1 MTTLS
6 RVKTGL
12 SNCLDLS
19 VRLNAALE
27 AGAAAL
33 VGCNYERLAQLA
45 PEQEKLAFDL
55 RRCELNLRGEL
66 TALSREVGF
75 GGELRLQPLL
85 SAAADHIGASWA
97 DELSSLA
104 RQLRE
109 STVRTA
115 ELTTTNSALLNS
127 LNTYINAVFK
137 LLLGVEESPGYGGV
151 PAGSAQRHLVD
162 HRL

>member
-1 MTTLS
+1 LTTLS

-27 AGAAAL
+27 DGVTAL
-33 VGCNYERLAQLA
+33 VGCDYERLAQLA

-55 RRCELNLRGEL
+55 RRCELDLRGEL
-66 TALSREVGF
+66 AALSREVGV

-85 SAAADHIGASWA
+85 SAAADHIGAARA
-97 DELSSLA
+97 DEFSSLA

-109 STVRTA
+109 STARTA
-115 ELTTTNSALLNS
+115 ELTTTNNALLNS
-127 LNTYINAVFK
+127 LNTYINAVFR
-137 LLLGVEESPGYGGV
+137 LLLGVEESSGYGGV
-151 PAGSAQRHLVD
+151 PVGSAQRHLVD
-162 HRL
+162 HRF

>member
-19 VRLNAALE
+19 ARLNAALE
-27 AGAAAL
+27 AGVEAL
-33 VGCNYERLAQLA
+33 VGCDYERLAQLA

-55 RRCELNLRGEL
+55 RHRERGLRGDL
-66 TALSREVGF
+66 TALSCEVGF
-75 GGELRLQPLL
+75 SGELRLQPLL
-85 SAAADHIGASWA
+85 SAAVDHIGVAQA
-97 DELSSLA
+97 NELSSLA

-109 STVRTA
+109 SAARTA
-115 ELTTTNSALLNS
+115 ELTTTNSALLSS
-127 LNTYINAVFK
+127 LNTYISAVFR

-151 PAGSAQRHLVD
+151 PAGASQRHLVD
-162 HRL
+162 QRL